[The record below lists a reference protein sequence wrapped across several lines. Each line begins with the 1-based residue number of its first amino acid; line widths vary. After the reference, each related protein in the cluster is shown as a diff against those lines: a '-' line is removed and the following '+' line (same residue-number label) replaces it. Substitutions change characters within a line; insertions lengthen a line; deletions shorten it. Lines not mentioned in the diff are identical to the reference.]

1 VGGESGKTILTFVS
15 EDEAEDWVEAE
26 GQLSSMI
33 SVRSELAR
41 GDQRALYLGWLL
53 CAQNGDLDVDEL
65 EPPVPAGLGQ
75 LSASLGSFA
84 DFLRIDTDLIDAAAA
99 ESPPLV
105 ETEPKPAEIHEWV
118 AKLPVAEKNDLLAQ
132 LMGGEVALGNE
143 LIQRMRRERTS
154 IHDADRMAAK
164 PRTVAALLRAGERAA
179 EERRRVLAEKTAR
192 ENAERERATARA
204 RAMHLD
210 RLAGKELT
218 LWAKVDSLI
227 AIKLPKTYDQAVE
240 LLADLR
246 DLAAR
251 KDEIGFQRQIQT
263 LRATHVGKRTLI
275 ARLDKAGL

>member
-1 VGGESGKTILTFVS
+1 
-15 EDEAEDWVEAE
+15 
-26 GQLSSMI
+26 
-33 SVRSELAR
+33 
-41 GDQRALYLGWLL
+41 
-53 CAQNGDLDVDEL
+53 
-65 EPPVPAGLGQ
+65 
-75 LSASLGSFA
+75 
-84 DFLRIDTDLIDAAAA
+84 
-99 ESPPLV
+99 
-105 ETEPKPAEIHEWV
+105 
-118 AKLPVAEKNDLLAQ
+118 
-132 LMGGEVALGNE
+132 
-143 LIQRMRRERTS
+143 
-154 IHDADRMAAK
+154 MAAK